1 MENSIVIVGNGF
13 DVNHGLPSRYS
24 NYKVW
29 LCNHDKQLFD
39 FLERYINVKGDWWN
53 DFEKSLSEINVPKLI
68 RETPREKN
76 QSIPGMPPS
85 FYEPACGY
93 LDSIRDKI
101 ARSFTEWINSMASI
115 PISKT
120 VDLPQASLYIS
131 FNYTDTL
138 ERVYGINENRI
149 LYIHGKALR
158 GDGLIYGHGKN
169 QFLLEHDVKQKYG
182 LYESEDFYKAGTYGD
197 SEYQLTHHLAYWEKS
212 PYTQLAKYSD
222 VLLPAVRSS
231 ETVHVFGLSFSEVD
245 IPYIQWLVMH
255 NSNLHW
261 KVSWH
266 SDEDLTRIS
275 ETLKALNVR
284 DYEMINM

>member
-1 MENSIVIVGNGF
+1 MKNKLVIVGNGF

-24 NYKVW
+24 NYKAW
-29 LCNHDKQLFD
+29 LRNHDKQLYD
-39 FLERYINVKGDWWN
+39 FLERYIDVKGDWWN
-53 DFEKSLSEINVPKLI
+53 DFERSLSEINVPKLI
-68 RETPREKN
+68 KETPLENN
-76 QSIPGMPPS
+76 QTVPGMPPS
-85 FYEPACGY
+85 FYEPACGH

-101 ARSFTEWINSMASI
+101 ARSFTEWINSMVSI
-115 PISKT
+115 QISKA

-149 LYIHGKALR
+149 LYIHGKASR
-158 GDGLIYGHGKN
+158 RDNLIYGHGKN

-182 LYESEDFYKAGTYGD
+182 LYESEDFYKAGTYGN
-197 SEYQLTHHLAYWEKS
+197 SEYQLTHHLAYWEKN

-222 VLLPAVRSS
+222 VLLLAVRSF

-245 IPYIQWLVMH
+245 FPYIQWMVMH
-255 NSNLHW
+255 NPNLHW

-266 SDEDLTRIS
+266 SDEDMTRIS

-284 DYEMINM
+284 DYEMIHL